1 MEIAFESFAISDEEA
16 EAEGLG
22 RLQLSLARDL
32 GKKGGKTGRKNSLL
46 LTTDSDSGSEKTDMG
61 VGAAEG
67 QDEEGDGDGGGGG
80 GDISR
85 EDEEDR
91 ENVIV
96 KTDTG

>member
-67 QDEEGDGDGGGGG
+67 QDEEGDGDGGGG
-80 GDISR
+80 DISR